1 MLIQQL
7 KYFVIA
13 ALLMG
18 GAVVVP
24 AAFAPATAQQSAS
37 GLTNDADAESI
48 IGRYQLGSGDQIKVT
63 VYGEE
68 DLSGEFELDGTGTIS
83 LPLIGSVTIGGKILT
98 DAQGLIAEQLSD
110 GFLINPRVSIEVLN
124 YRPFYILG
132 EVKDPGSYPYVS
144 GMTVLN
150 AIALA
155 SGFTYRASENKIE
168 VTRRIDGEEQ
178 EIRIKLTEAVLPGDI
193 IRVPER
199 LF

>member
-1 MLIQQL
+1 MCEYTLVRFLLNI
-7 KYFVIA
+7 VMA

-18 GAVVVP
+18 GAVLVR
-24 AAFAPATAQQSAS
+24 AQ
-37 GLTNDADAESI
+37 DAENAVPDSENLTTEAL
-48 IGRYQLGSGDQIKVT
+48 RYQLGSGDQIRVI

-68 DLSGEFELDGTGTIS
+68 DLSGEFELDGSGTIAMPLIGTIS
-83 LPLIGSVTIGGKILT
+83 IGNQFVS
-98 DAQGLIAEQLSD
+98 DAESLIAEHLSD
-110 GFLINPRVSIEVLN
+110 GYLVNPRVSIEVLN

-132 EVKDPGSYPYVS
+132 EVKEPGSYPYVS

-168 VTRRIDGEEQ
+168 VTRRINGVEEK
-178 EIRIKLTEAVLPGDI
+178 IRINITEAVLPGDI

-199 LF
+199 FF